1 VDELASSTIRAISI
15 KILFAKL
22 GLVKGGYIGSNHD
35 MLLAMGIWA
44 LITVFALSRQ
54 LEVLA
59 EFSSIL
65 VYIWCG
71 WSELFID
78 YEFLEVC

>member
-35 MLLAMGIWA
+35 MLLAMGI
-44 LITVFALSRQ
+44 
-54 LEVLA
+54 
-59 EFSSIL
+59 
-65 VYIWCG
+65 
-71 WSELFID
+71 
-78 YEFLEVC
+78 